1 MTEPDYWRWTE
12 TDRWGQPVHC
22 AEATWYRKLV
32 GEQRPELAAHEDV
45 IRETIRDPQW
55 LYDDP
60 EATTFTWEIGN
71 PRSEVVHYV
80 AAGRGRGR
88 YTRNL
93 VVVVVKWLPEGPAG
107 AMVGYVRTMY
117 LPRSLR
123 GKLELRWERD
133 VP

>member
-32 GEQRPELAAHEDV
+32 VEQRPELATHEDV

-60 EATTFTWEIGN
+60 EATALTREIGN
-71 PRSEVVHYV
+71 PQAEVVHYV

-88 YTRNL
+88 YTRNI
-93 VVVVVKWLPEGPAG
+93 VVVVVKWLPEGPVG
-107 AMVGYVRTMY
+107 PMVGYVRTMY
-117 LPRSLR
+117 LPRNLR